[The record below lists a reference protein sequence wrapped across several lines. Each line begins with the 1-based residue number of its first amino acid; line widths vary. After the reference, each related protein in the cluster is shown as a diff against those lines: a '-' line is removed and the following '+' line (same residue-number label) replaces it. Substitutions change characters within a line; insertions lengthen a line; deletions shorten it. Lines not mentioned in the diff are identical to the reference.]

1 MKKNKGKCMN
11 YIVTPA
17 QLLEQY
23 QFSENNLDDL
33 LKVLTKKRIDDGDI
47 YFQSSQSES
56 MTLEEGIIKES
67 ACRYAQGVGIRA
79 CVEDKTGFAY
89 SAEIEKNALLQAAKS
104 AQSIALSHREGIM
117 AISTQSS
124 IIVPPRYTMLNPLE
138 SMSSEQKIAL
148 LKSIDKLARQ
158 LDPRVKQVIT
168 QLMGSFETIL
178 IMNVD
183 GRMVTDIRPLVR
195 LNVTVVTEENNQRE
209 TGSFGGGGRV
219 GYVNFIENNLSELYT
234 KEAVRQAIQN
244 LHAKPAPAGAMPV
257 VLGAGWPGV
266 LLHEAV
272 GHGLE
277 GDFNRKGAS
286 HFSTLL
292 GQKVASDLVTVIDD
306 GTLQDRRGSLTVDDE
321 GTPTQRTVLIENG
334 VLKNYLQDR
343 LNARLMNTHS
353 TGNGRRQ
360 SYAHIPMPRMTNTFM
375 LPGKHTHE
383 EIIASVPYG
392 IYAEHFSGGSVDI
405 TSGKFVFSTSSAYL
419 IENGKITTP
428 IKGATLI
435 GQGPEVMK
443 KIKMVGNN
451 LALDT
456 GIGSCGKEGQ
466 TVPVGVGMPTV
477 LVEEMTVGGTNVS

>member
-1 MKKNKGKCMN
+1 MN
-11 YIVTPA
+11 DIVTPA
-17 QLLEQY
+17 QLLSQY
-23 QFSENNLDDL
+23 QLSENHLEEL
-33 LKVLTKKRIDDGDI
+33 LKTLAQKRIDDGDI

-89 SAEIEKNALLQAAKS
+89 SAEIEKSALLQAAKA
-104 AQSIALSHREGIM
+104 AQSIALNNQEGQV
-117 AISTQSS
+117 AIASRGN
-124 IIVPPRYTMLNPLE
+124 IIVPHRYAMINPLD
-138 SMSSEQKIAL
+138 SMTADQKIAL

-158 LDPRVKQVIT
+158 LDPRIKQVIT
-168 QLMGSFETIL
+168 QLIGSFETIL
-178 IMNVD
+178 IMNLE
-183 GRMVTDIRPLVR
+183 GKMVTDMRPLVR
-195 LNVTVVTEENNQRE
+195 LNVTVVAEENNIRE
-209 TGSFGGGGRV
+209 TGSFGGGGRID
-219 GYVNFIENNLSELYT
+219 YLAFTQDNLSEFYV

-244 LHAKPAPAGAMPV
+244 LSAKPAPAGPMPV
-257 VLGAGWPGV
+257 VLGSGWPGV

-277 GDFNRKGAS
+277 GDFNRKGTS
-286 HFSTLL
+286 NFSKSL
-292 GQKVASDLVTVIDD
+292 GLKIASDLVTVVDD
-306 GTLQDRRGSLTVDDE
+306 GTLQDKRGSLNVDDE

-343 LNARLMNTHS
+343 LNARLMKTQS

-392 IYAEHFSGGSVDI
+392 IYAEHFGGGSVDI
-405 TSGKFVFSTSSAYL
+405 TSGKFVFSASSAYL

-435 GQGPEVMK
+435 GQGPEIMK

-456 GIGSCGKEGQ
+456 GIGNCGKEGQ

-477 LVEEMTVGGTNVS
+477 LVEEMTVGGTHV

>member
-1 MKKNKGKCMN
+1 MNKM
-11 YIVTPA
+11 ITPS
-17 QLLEQY
+17 QLLAQY
-23 QFSENNLDDL
+23 NLTQNNLEEL
-33 LKVLTKKRIDDGDI
+33 LKTLAQKRIDDGDI

-89 SAEIEKNALLQAAKS
+89 SADIEKNALLQAAKA
-104 AQSIALSHREGIM
+104 AQSIALNNQEGTI
-117 AISTQSS
+117 AIAKAGN
-124 IIVPPRYTMLNPLE
+124 IIVPNRYTSLNPLE
-138 SMSSEQKIAL
+138 SMTADQKINL

-168 QLMGSFETIL
+168 QLIGTFETIL
-178 IMNVD
+178 IMNLD
-183 GRMVTDIRPLVR
+183 GKLVSDIRPLVR
-195 LNVTVVTEENNQRE
+195 LNVTVIAEQNGLRE
-209 TGSFGGGGRV
+209 TGSFGGGGRID
-219 GYVNFIENNLSELYT
+219 YAAFTHNNLSEFYT

-244 LHAKPAPAGAMPV
+244 LDAKPAPAGPMPV
-257 VLGAGWPGV
+257 VLGSGWPGV

-277 GDFNRKGAS
+277 GDFNRKGTS
-286 HFSTLL
+286 NFSKLM
-292 GQKVASDLVTVIDD
+292 GEKVASDLVTVIDD
-306 GTLQDRRGSLTVDDE
+306 GTLQDRRGSLNVDDE
-321 GTPTQRTVLIENG
+321 GTPSQRNVLIENG

-343 LNARLMNTHS
+343 LNARLMKTQS

-383 EIIASVPYG
+383 EIIASVKYG
-392 IYAEHFSGGSVDI
+392 IYAEHFGGGSVDI
-405 TSGKFVFSTSSAYL
+405 TSGKFVFSASSAYL
-419 IENGKITTP
+419 IENGQITTP

-435 GQGPEVMK
+435 GQGPEIMK

-451 LALDT
+451 LALDS
-456 GIGSCGKEGQ
+456 GIGNCGKEGQ

-477 LVEEMTVGGTNVS
+477 LVEEMTVGGTNV

>member
-1 MKKNKGKCMN
+1 MN
-11 YIVTPA
+11 DIISPT
-17 QLLEQY
+17 QLLAQY
-23 QFSENNLDDL
+23 NLTQNNLEEL
-33 LKVLTKKRIDDGDI
+33 LKTLAQKKIDDGDI

-89 SAEIEKNALLQAAKS
+89 SADIEKTALLQAAKA
-104 AQSIALSHREGIM
+104 AQSIALNNQEGSI
-117 AISTQSS
+117 AIASRGN
-124 IIVPPRYTMLNPLE
+124 IIVPNRYTMLNPLE
-138 SMSSEQKIAL
+138 SMTAEQKINL

-158 LDPRVKQVIT
+158 LDPRIKQVIT
-168 QLMGSFETIL
+168 QLIGSFETVL
-178 IMNVD
+178 IMNLD
-183 GRMVTDIRPLVR
+183 GRLVSDVRPLVR
-195 LNVTVVTEENNQRE
+195 LNVTVVAEQNNLRE
-209 TGSFGGGGRV
+209 TGSFGGGGRI
-219 GYVNFIENNLSELYT
+219 GYSAFIDNNLSEFYV

-244 LHAKPAPAGAMPV
+244 LDAKPAPAGPMPV
-257 VLGAGWPGV
+257 VLGSGWPGV

-277 GDFNRKGAS
+277 GDFNRKGTS
-286 HFSTLL
+286 NFSKLL
-292 GQKVASDLVTVIDD
+292 GEKVASDLVTVVDD
-306 GTLQDRRGSLTVDDE
+306 GTLQDRRGSLNVDDE
-321 GTPTQRTVLIENG
+321 GTPTQRTTLIENG
-334 VLKNYLQDR
+334 ILKGYLQDR
-343 LNARLMNTHS
+343 LNARLMKTQS

-383 EIIASVPYG
+383 DIIASVKYG
-392 IYAEHFSGGSVDI
+392 IYAEHFGGGSVDI
-405 TSGKFVFSTSSAYL
+405 TSGKFVFSASSAYL

-435 GQGPEVMK
+435 GQGPEIMK

-451 LALDT
+451 LALDS
-456 GIGSCGKEGQ
+456 GIGNCGKEGQ

-477 LVEEMTVGGTNVS
+477 LVEEMTVGGTHV

>member
-1 MKKNKGKCMN
+1 MSE
-11 YIVTPA
+11 IISPA
-17 QLLEQY
+17 QLLAQY
-23 QFSENNLDDL
+23 QLSENHLEEL
-33 LKVLTKKRIDDGDI
+33 LKTLAQKRIDDGDI

-56 MTLEEGIIKES
+56 FVLEEGIIKES
-67 ACRYAQGVGIRA
+67 ACQYAQGVGIRA

-89 SAEIEKNALLQAAKS
+89 SAEIEKSALLQAAKA
-104 AQSIALSHREGIM
+104 AQSIALNNQDGSVEIGHV
-117 AISTQSS
+117 ANKT
-124 IIVPPRYTMLNPLE
+124 IIIPQRYTSLNPLD
-138 SMSSEQKIAL
+138 SMTADQKIAL

-158 LDPRVKQVIT
+158 LDPRITQVIT
-168 QLMGSFETIL
+168 QLVGSFETIL
-178 IMNVD
+178 IMNLN
-183 GRMVTDIRPLVR
+183 GKIVTDIRPLVR
-195 LNVTVVTEENNQRE
+195 LNVTVVAEENNKRE
-209 TGSFGGGGRV
+209 TGSFGGGGRI
-219 GYVNFIENNLSELYT
+219 GYAAFTENGLSEFYV

-244 LHAKPAPAGAMPV
+244 LSAKPAPAGPMAV
-257 VLGAGWPGV
+257 VLGSGWPGV

-277 GDFNRKGAS
+277 GDFNRKGTS
-286 HFSTLL
+286 NFSNSL
-292 GQKVASDLVTVIDD
+292 GQKVASDLVTVVDD
-306 GTLQDRRGSLTVDDE
+306 GTLQDKRGSLTVDDE

-334 VLKNYLQDR
+334 ILKGYLQDR
-343 LNARLMNTHS
+343 LNARLMNGKS

-375 LPGKHTHE
+375 LPGRHTHE

-392 IYAEHFSGGSVDI
+392 IYAEHFGGGSVDI

-456 GIGSCGKEGQ
+456 GIGSCGKDGQ

-477 LVEEMTVGGTNVS
+477 LVSEMTVGGTNV

>member
-1 MKKNKGKCMN
+1 MQQ
-11 YIVTPA
+11 IISPS
-17 QLLEQY
+17 QFLEQY
-23 QFSENNLDDL
+23 HLTENSLEEL
-33 LKVLTKKRIDDGDI
+33 LKTLAQKRIDDGDI

-79 CVEDKTGFAY
+79 CIEDKTGFAY
-89 SAEIEKNALLQAAKS
+89 SAEIEKGALLQAAKA
-104 AQSIALSHREGIM
+104 AQSIALKNQEGSI
-117 AISTQSS
+117 AIATRASV
-124 IIVPPRYTMLNPLE
+124 IVPPRYSLVNPLE
-138 SMSSEQKIAL
+138 SMTADQKVGL

-168 QLMGSFETIL
+168 QLIGSFETIL
-178 IMNVD
+178 IMNLD
-183 GRMVTDIRPLVR
+183 GGIVTDIRPLVR
-195 LNVTVVTEENNQRE
+195 LNVTVVAEENNKRE

-219 GYVNFIENNLSELYT
+219 GYTTFIDDNLSESYVR
-234 KEAVRQAIQN
+234 EAVRQAIQN
-244 LHAKPAPAGAMPV
+244 LEAKPAPAGLMPV
-257 VLGAGWPGV
+257 VLGSGWPGV

-277 GDFNRKGAS
+277 GDFNRKGTS
-286 HFSTLL
+286 NFSNSL
-292 GQKVASDLVTVIDD
+292 GQKVASDLVTVVDD

-343 LNARLMNTHS
+343 LNARLMKTHS

-375 LPGKHTHE
+375 LPGQRTHE

-392 IYAEHFSGGSVDI
+392 IYAEYFGGGSVDI
-405 TSGKFVFSTSSAYL
+405 TSGKFVFSASSAYL

-435 GQGPEVMK
+435 GQGPEIMK

-477 LVEEMTVGGTNVS
+477 LVEEMTVGGTHV